1 MIFPQ
6 KSSLLIAHI
15 SLLLNF
21 AVALISANTPTI
33 PYCTYSYKFG
43 VFERNRY
50 YPTWKDMRYG
60 AFSAFIVIMMFFD
73 GV

>member
-1 MIFPQ
+1 MGKIYKFSP
-6 KSSLLIAHI
+6 KEGSFLIEHI
-15 SLLLNF
+15 SLFLNLF
-21 AVALISANTPTI
+21 QQIHLQYHMIFT
-33 PYCTYSYKFG
+33 KFG